1 MKAVKPASDVL
12 IRDLQRSFVGG
23 LSYAAFLSLCVNLL
37 LLTVP
42 LFMMQVQ
49 DRVIVSHSLDTLT
62 MLLVIGL
69 GALALYGVIEFI
81 RSLTFQT
88 MASIFARRLNL
99 PALQAAVSASLEQ
112 GSGQA
117 TQAIRDLNDI
127 RYFIASSAIATPLE
141 AAWSPIF
148 LAVLFALHPIYG
160 LVGVVSLV
168 ILLLLGALSDMLTR
182 RVLKEANE
190 AGVASINEV
199 GASLRHSE
207 TIEAMGM
214 LPALAHRWRRQQFAM
229 IEQLDMGTRR
239 GKFIAALTRSSRM
252 TMQLAIYATGATLII
267 RNEVSAGSLMAAS
280 ILLGRLLAPFD
291 SMISDWRQW
300 VLAAS
305 AWKRVRELVLTRSS
319 QRQTV
324 PTPPCQGDLV
334 VDRVV
339 FAPPGQEQTV
349 IKSVSFSLEPGDV
362 LGVVGPSGAGKSTL
376 ARLLVGVLK
385 PNVGGVYLDGHSTFL
400 WERGSFG
407 AMVGYLPQS
416 VSLLNGTIAENIA
429 RMRDPDP
436 HAILEAARIAGVHE
450 LIGRLPLGYDTNVND
465 GDFKLSGG
473 QRQRIGLARALYGMP
488 RLIVLDEPNANL
500 DAEGEQ
506 SLIRAVAAAREAGA
520 IVVLI
525 AHRPSVMQ
533 VVDKLLVLR
542 DGRIQQFGPRAAI
555 AGMITPS
562 GRVEMEPAAEVAAS
576 AAPKPVA
583 VATPIRGGAA

>member
-1 MKAVKPASDVL
+1 MKAVKPAPDALV
-12 IRDLQRSFVGG
+12 RELQRSFVGG
-23 LSYAAFLSLCVNLL
+23 LGYAAFLSLCVNLL

-49 DRVIVSHSLDTLT
+49 DRVIVSRSYDTLT
-62 MLLVIGL
+62 MLLVIAL
-69 GALALYGVIEFI
+69 GALALYGTIEFI

-99 PALQAAVSASLEQ
+99 PALQSAVSASLEQ
-112 GSGQA
+112 GSAQA

-127 RYFIASSAIATPLE
+127 RYFIASSSIATPLE

-168 ILLLLGALSDMLTR
+168 ILLLLGVLSDMLTR

-214 LPALAHRWRRQQFAM
+214 LPALARRWRGQQLAM

-239 GKFIAALTRSSRM
+239 GKFIAAVTRSSRM

-267 RNEVSAGSLMAAS
+267 SNEVTAGTLMAAS

-300 VLAAS
+300 ILAAA
-305 AWKRVRELVLTRSS
+305 AWKRVRELVVSRSS

-324 PTPPCQGDLV
+324 PTPPCEGELV
-334 VDRVV
+334 VDRAV
-339 FAPPGQEQTV
+339 FAPSGSEQTV
-349 IKSVSFSLEPGDV
+349 IKGVSFSLQPGEV

-385 PNVGGVYLDGHSTFL
+385 PNVGGIYLDGHSTFL

-429 RMRDPDP
+429 RMREPDP

-465 GDFKLSGG
+465 GDFNLSGG

-506 SLIRAVAAAREAGA
+506 SLIRAIAAARESGA

-542 DGRIQQFGPRAAI
+542 EGRVQQFGPRAAI
-555 AGMITPS
+555 AGMITPG
-562 GRVEMEPAAEVAAS
+562 GRVEIEPAANAPAA
-576 AAPKPVA
+576 AGP
-583 VATPIRGGAA
+583 TPIRGVTA

>member
-1 MKAVKPASDVL
+1 MKIPTAKADAL
-12 IRDLQRSFVGG
+12 IRDLQRSFAGG
-23 LSYAAFLSLCVNLL
+23 LAYAGFLSLCVNLL

-42 LFMMQVQ
+42 LFMLQVQ
-49 DRVIVSHSLDTLT
+49 DRVIVSRSFDTLT
-62 MLLVIGL
+62 MLLVIAV
-69 GALALYGVIEFI
+69 GALVLYGAIEFI

-99 PALQAAVSASLEQ
+99 PALQAAVSAALES

-127 RYFIASSAIATPLE
+127 RTFIASSAIATPLE

-148 LAVLFALHPIYG
+148 LAVLFAFHPVYG
-160 LVGVVSLV
+160 LVGVVSLL
-168 ILLLLGALSDMLTR
+168 ILLILGVLADVLTR

-190 AGVASINEV
+190 EGVTSINEV
-199 GASLRHSE
+199 GASLRHAE

-214 LPALAHRWRRQQFAM
+214 LPALAARWRTGQIAM
-229 IEQLDMGTRR
+229 LEHLDLGMAR

-252 TMQLAIYATGATLII
+252 TMQLAIYATGAVLII
-267 RNEVSAGSLMAAS
+267 RNEVSIGTLMAAS

-291 SMISDWRQW
+291 SMITDWRQW
-300 VLAAS
+300 VTAAQ
-305 AWKRVRELVLTRSS
+305 AWKRVRELLQSRAS
-319 QRQTV
+319 QRQSV
-324 PTPPCQGDLV
+324 PTPATQGDLV
-334 VDRVV
+334 VDRVIY
-339 FAPPGQEQTV
+339 APQGSEQTI
-349 IKSVSFSLEPGDV
+349 IKGVSFSLEPGEV

-385 PNVGGVYLDGHSTFL
+385 PNAGGVYLDGHNAYL

-416 VSLLNGTIAENIA
+416 VSLLNGTIGENIA
-429 RMRDPDP
+429 RMRKPDP

-450 LIGRLPLGYDTNVND
+450 LIGRLPLGYDTNVAD

-473 QRQRIGLARALYGMP
+473 QRQRIGLARALYGSP

-506 SLIRAVAAAREAGA
+506 SLIRAINAARDSGA

-533 VVDKLLVLR
+533 TVDKILVLR
-542 DGRIQQFGPRAAI
+542 EGRVAQFGPRSAI
-555 AGMITPS
+555 AGMITP
-562 GRVEMEPAAEVAAS
+562 GGVVELEPAKQ
-576 AAPKPVA
+576 P
-583 VATPIRGGAA
+583 TPIREASA

>member
-1 MKAVKPASDVL
+1 MKAATPASDVL

-23 LSYAAFLSLCVNLL
+23 LSYAAFLSFCVNIL

-42 LFMMQVQ
+42 LFMLQVQ
-49 DRVIVSHSLDTLT
+49 DRVIVSRSFDTLT
-62 MLLVIGL
+62 MLLVIAV
-69 GALALYGVIEFI
+69 GALALYGTVEFI

-99 PALQAAVSASLEQ
+99 PALQAAVTSSLEQ
-112 GSGQA
+112 GSAQA

-141 AAWSPIF
+141 AMWSPIF
-148 LAVLFALHPIYG
+148 LAVLFAFHPIYG
-160 LVGVVSLV
+160 LVGIVSLA
-168 ILLLLGALSDMLTR
+168 ILLILGVIADVLTR

-190 AGVASINEV
+190 EGVASINEV
-199 GASLRHSE
+199 GASLRHAE

-214 LPALAHRWRRQQFAM
+214 LPALAGRWRGQQLAM
-229 IEQLDMGTRR
+229 IEHLDLGTRR
-239 GKFIAALTRSSRM
+239 AKFVAALTRSSRM
-252 TMQLAIYATGATLII
+252 TMQLAIYATGAILII
-267 RNEVSAGSLMAAS
+267 RNEVTAGTLMAAS

-300 VLAAS
+300 VLAAA
-305 AWKRVRELVLTRSS
+305 AWKRVRELLKSRTS

-324 PTPPCQGDLV
+324 PTPPTEGELV
-334 VDRVV
+334 IDRVLY
-339 FAPPGQEQTV
+339 APQGAEQTV
-349 IKSVSFSLEPGDV
+349 IKSISFTLSPGEV
-362 LGVVGPSGAGKSTL
+362 LGIVGPSGAGKSTL

-385 PNVGGVYLDGHSTFL
+385 PNAGGIYLDGHNVYL

-407 AMVGYLPQS
+407 EMVGYLPQS

-429 RMRDPDP
+429 RMRKPDP
-436 HAILEAARIAGVHE
+436 HAILEAARVAGVHE
-450 LIGRLPLGYDTNVND
+450 LIGRMPLGYDTDVND

-473 QRQRIGLARALYGMP
+473 QRQRIGLARALYGAP

-506 SLIRAVAAAREAGA
+506 SLIRAVHAARESGA

-533 VVDKLLVLR
+533 VVDKILVLR
-542 DGRIQQFGPRAAI
+542 EGRINQFGPRSAI

-562 GRVEMEPAAEVAAS
+562 GLVEIEPAKETKPASSPVREVA
-576 AAPKPVA
+576 
-583 VATPIRGGAA
+583 R

>member
-1 MKAVKPASDVL
+1 MKAKTLAPDVL
-12 IRDLQRSFVGG
+12 IRGLQRSFVGG
-23 LSYAAFLSLCVNLL
+23 LAYAGFLSLFVNLL
-37 LLTVP
+37 LLIVP

-49 DRVIVSHSLDTLT
+49 DRVVVSRSYDTLT
-62 MLLVIGL
+62 MLLVIAVG
-69 GALALYGVIEFI
+69 GLALYGVIEFV
-81 RSLTFQT
+81 RSLTFQA
-88 MASIFARRLNL
+88 MASIFARQLNL

-127 RYFIASSAIATPLE
+127 RYFIASSAVATPLE

-148 LAVLFALHPIYG
+148 LAVLFALHPVYG
-160 LVGVVSLV
+160 LVGIVSLV
-168 ILLLLGALSDMLTR
+168 ILLVLGVLSDVLTR
-182 RVLKEANE
+182 RVLKEANAE
-190 AGVASINEV
+190 GVASINEV
-199 GASLRHSE
+199 GASLRHAE

-214 LPALAHRWRRQQFAM
+214 LPALATRWRTQQLAM
-229 IEQLDMGTRR
+229 IEHLDVGTRR

-252 TMQLAIYATGATLII
+252 TMQLAVYATGAVLII
-267 RNEVSAGSLMAAS
+267 RNEVTAGTLMAAS

-291 SMISDWRQW
+291 SMIADWRQW
-300 VLAAS
+300 VLAAT
-305 AWKRVRELVLTRSS
+305 AWNRVKELLQSRTS

-324 PTPPCQGDLV
+324 PTPPTQGDLV

-339 FAPPGQEQTV
+339 FAPSGSEQTV
-349 IKSVSFSLEPGDV
+349 IKSVSFTLQPGEV

-376 ARLLVGVLK
+376 ARLMVGVLK
-385 PNVGGVYLDGHSTFL
+385 PNVGGIYLDGHNVYL

-429 RMRDPDP
+429 RLRKPDP

-450 LIGRLPLGYDTNVND
+450 LIGRLPLGYDTHVND

-506 SLIRAVAAAREAGA
+506 SLIRAINAAREAGA

-533 VVDKLLVLR
+533 VVDKILVLR
-542 DGRIQQFGPRAAI
+542 EGRVQQFGPRSAI
-555 AGMITPS
+555 AGMITP
-562 GRVEMEPAAEVAAS
+562 GGLVEIEPANKPATPAAVAA
-576 AAPKPVA
+576 
-583 VATPIRGGAA
+583 IREVTA

>member
-1 MKAVKPASDVL
+1 MKAKTTAPDVL
-12 IRDLQRSFVGG
+12 IRSLQRSFVAG
-23 LSYAAFLSLCVNLL
+23 LTYAGVLSLFVNLL
-37 LLTVP
+37 LLIVP

-49 DRVIVSHSLDTLT
+49 DRVVVSRSYDTLT
-62 MLLVIGL
+62 MLLVIAVG
-69 GALALYGVIEFI
+69 GLALYGVIEFI

-88 MASIFARRLNL
+88 MASIFARQLNL

-148 LAVLFALHPIYG
+148 LAVLFALHPVYG
-160 LVGVVSLV
+160 LVGIVSLV
-168 ILLLLGALSDMLTR
+168 ILLVLGVLSDVLTR
-182 RVLKEANE
+182 RVLKEANAE
-190 AGVASINEV
+190 GVASINEV
-199 GASLRHSE
+199 GASLRHAE

-214 LPALAHRWRRQQFAM
+214 LPALAIRWRTQQLAM
-229 IEQLDMGTRR
+229 IEHLDVGTRR

-252 TMQLAIYATGATLII
+252 TMQLAIYATGAVLII
-267 RNEVSAGSLMAAS
+267 RNEVTAGTLMAAS

-291 SMISDWRQW
+291 SMIADWRQW
-300 VLAAS
+300 VLAVT
-305 AWKRVRELVLTRSS
+305 AWNRVKDLLQQRSS

-324 PTPPCQGDLV
+324 PTPPTQGDLV

-339 FAPPGQEQTV
+339 FAPSGSEQTV
-349 IKSVSFSLEPGDV
+349 IKSVSFSLQPGEV

-376 ARLLVGVLK
+376 ARLMVGVLR
-385 PNVGGVYLDGHSTFL
+385 PNVGGVYLDGHNVYL

-429 RMRDPDP
+429 RLRKPDP

-450 LIGRLPLGYDTNVND
+450 LIGRLPLGYDTHVND

-506 SLIRAVAAAREAGA
+506 SLIRAISAARESGA
-520 IVVLI
+520 IVMLI

-533 VVDKLLVLR
+533 VVDKILVLR
-542 DGRIQQFGPRAAI
+542 EGRVQQFGPRSAI
-555 AGMITPS
+555 AGMITP
-562 GRVEMEPAAEVAAS
+562 GGVVEMEPAGKPLAPAAS
-576 AAPKPVA
+576 GS
-583 VATPIRGGAA
+583 IRGVTA

>member
-1 MKAVKPASDVL
+1 MKAVSPPSDAL
-12 IRDLQRSFVGG
+12 IRSLQRSFIGG
-23 LSYAAFLSLCVNLL
+23 LSYAALLSFCVNIL

-42 LFMMQVQ
+42 LFMLQVQ
-49 DRVIVSHSLDTLT
+49 DRVIVSRSYDTLT
-62 MLLVIGL
+62 MLLVIAV
-69 GALALYGVIEFI
+69 GALAVYGVIEFI

-99 PALQAAVSASLEQ
+99 PALQAAVTNSLEQ

-148 LAVLFALHPIYG
+148 LAVLFAFHPVYG
-160 LVGVVSLV
+160 LVGIVSLV
-168 ILLLLGALSDMLTR
+168 ILIVLGVIADVLTR

-190 AGVASINEV
+190 EGAASINEV
-199 GASLRHSE
+199 GASLRHAE

-214 LPALAHRWRRQQFAM
+214 LPALATRWRAQQLAM
-229 IEQLDMGTRR
+229 IEHLDLGTRR

-252 TMQLAIYATGATLII
+252 TMQLAIYATGAVLII
-267 RNEVSAGSLMAAS
+267 QNEVSHGTLIAAS

-291 SMISDWRQW
+291 SMITDWRQW
-300 VLAAS
+300 ILAAQ
-305 AWKRVRELVLTRSS
+305 AWKRVRDLLQSRAS

-324 PTPPCQGDLV
+324 PTPRTQGELV
-334 VDRVV
+334 IDRAV
-339 FAPPGQEQTV
+339 FAPQGAEQTV
-349 IKSVSFSLEPGDV
+349 IKSISFNLSPGEV

-385 PNVGGVYLDGHSTFL
+385 PNVGGIYLDGHNVYL
-400 WERGSFG
+400 WERSSFG
-407 AMVGYLPQS
+407 EMVGYLPQS

-429 RMRDPDP
+429 RMRQPDP
-436 HAILEAARIAGVHE
+436 VAILEAARLAGVHE
-450 LIGRLPLGYDTNVND
+450 LIGRLPLGYDTNVAD
-465 GDFKLSGG
+465 SDFKLSGG
-473 QRQRIGLARALYGMP
+473 QRQRIGLARALYGSP

-506 SLIRAVAAAREAGA
+506 SLIRAINAARATGA

-533 VVDKLLVLR
+533 VVDKILVLR
-542 DGRIQQFGPRAAI
+542 EGRISQFGPRSAI
-555 AGMITPS
+555 AGMITP
-562 GRVEMEPAAEVAAS
+562 GGLVEVEPANEPTIVPP
-576 AAPKPVA
+576 APRPG
-583 VATPIRGGAA
+583 PIREVTR

>member
-1 MKAVKPASDVL
+1 MKAKSPAPDIL
-12 IRDLQRSFVGG
+12 IRGLQRSFVGG
-23 LSYAAFLSLCVNLL
+23 LAYAGFLSLFVNLL
-37 LLTVP
+37 LLIVP

-49 DRVIVSHSLDTLT
+49 DRVVVSRSYDTLT
-62 MLLVIGL
+62 MLLVIAVGGL
-69 GALALYGVIEFI
+69 LLYGVVEFV
-81 RSLTFQT
+81 RSLTFQA
-88 MASIFARRLNL
+88 MASIFARQLNL

-127 RYFIASSAIATPLE
+127 RYFIASSAVATPLE

-148 LAVLFALHPIYG
+148 LAVLFALHPVYG
-160 LVGVVSLV
+160 LVGLVSLV
-168 ILLLLGALSDMLTR
+168 ILLVLGVLSDVLTR
-182 RVLKEANE
+182 RVLKEANAE
-190 AGVASINEV
+190 GVASINEV
-199 GASLRHSE
+199 GASLRHAE

-214 LPALAHRWRRQQFAM
+214 LPALAARWRGQQLAM
-229 IEQLDMGTRR
+229 IEHLDSGTQRA
-239 GKFIAALTRSSRM
+239 KFIAALTRSLRM
-252 TMQLAIYATGATLII
+252 MMQLAVYATGAVLII
-267 RNEVSAGSLMAAS
+267 RNEVTAGTLMAAS

-291 SMISDWRQW
+291 SMIADWRQW
-300 VLAAS
+300 VLAAT
-305 AWKRVRELVLTRSS
+305 AWNRVKELLQSRTS

-324 PTPPCQGDLV
+324 PTPPTQGDLV
-334 VDRVV
+334 IDRVV
-339 FAPPGQEQTV
+339 FAPSGSEQTV
-349 IKSVSFSLEPGDV
+349 IKSVSFTLQPGEV

-376 ARLLVGVLK
+376 ARLMVGVLK
-385 PNVGGVYLDGHSTFL
+385 PNVGGIYLDGHNVYL

-429 RMRDPDP
+429 RLRKPDP

-450 LIGRLPLGYDTNVND
+450 LIGRLPLGYDTHVND

-506 SLIRAVAAAREAGA
+506 SLIRAINAAREAGA

-533 VVDKLLVLR
+533 VVDKILVLR
-542 DGRIQQFGPRAAI
+542 EGRVQQFGPRSAI

-562 GRVEMEPAAEVAAS
+562 GLVEMDPANKPS
-576 AAPKPVA
+576 APAA
-583 VATPIRGGAA
+583 VATIREVSA

>member
-1 MKAVKPASDVL
+1 MQAKTTAPDVL
-12 IRDLQRSFVGG
+12 IRSLQRSFVGG
-23 LSYAAFLSLCVNLL
+23 LAYAGFLSLFVNLL
-37 LLTVP
+37 LLIVP

-49 DRVIVSHSLDTLT
+49 DRVVVSRSYDTLT
-62 MLLVIGL
+62 MLLVIAVG
-69 GALALYGVIEFI
+69 GLALYGVIEFI

-88 MASIFARRLNL
+88 MASIFARKLNL

-148 LAVLFALHPIYG
+148 LAVLFALHPVYG
-160 LVGVVSLV
+160 LVGIVSLV
-168 ILLLLGALSDMLTR
+168 ILLVLGVLSDVLTR
-182 RVLKEANE
+182 RVLKEANAE
-190 AGVASINEV
+190 GVASINEV
-199 GASLRHSE
+199 GASLRHAE

-214 LPALAHRWRRQQFAM
+214 LPALAIRWRAQQLAM
-229 IEQLDMGTRR
+229 IEHLDTGTQR

-252 TMQLAIYATGATLII
+252 TMQLAIYATGAVLII
-267 RNEVSAGSLMAAS
+267 RNEVTAGTLMAAS

-291 SMISDWRQW
+291 SMIADWRQW
-300 VLAAS
+300 VLAAT
-305 AWKRVRELVLTRSS
+305 AWARVKDLLQSRSS

-324 PTPPCQGDLV
+324 PTPPTQGELV

-339 FAPPGQEQTV
+339 FAPAGSEQTV
-349 IKSVSFSLEPGDV
+349 IKSVSFSLQPGEV
-362 LGVVGPSGAGKSTL
+362 LGIVGPSGAGKSTL
-376 ARLLVGVLK
+376 ARLMVGVLK
-385 PNVGGVYLDGHSTFL
+385 PNVGGVYLDGHNVFL

-429 RMRDPDP
+429 RLRKPDP

-450 LIGRLPLGYDTNVND
+450 LIGRLPLGYDTHVSD

-506 SLIRAVAAAREAGA
+506 SLIRAINAARESGA
-520 IVVLI
+520 IVMLI

-533 VVDKLLVLR
+533 VVDKILVLR
-542 DGRIQQFGPRAAI
+542 EGRVQQFGPRSAI
-555 AGMITPS
+555 AGMITP
-562 GRVEMEPAAEVAAS
+562 GGIVEMEPANKPSAPMAPGAIREVTA
-576 AAPKPVA
+576 
-583 VATPIRGGAA
+583 

>member
-1 MKAVKPASDVL
+1 MKVPTPTADAL
-12 IRDLQRSFVGG
+12 IRDLQRSFAGG
-23 LSYAAFLSLCVNLL
+23 LAYAGFLSLCVNVL

-42 LFMMQVQ
+42 LFMLQVQ
-49 DRVIVSHSLDTLT
+49 DRVIVSRSLDTLT
-62 MLLVIGL
+62 MLLIIAV
-69 GALALYGVIEFI
+69 GALALYGTIEFI

-99 PALQAAVSASLEQ
+99 PALQAAVTASIEQ
-112 GSGQA
+112 GSAQA

-148 LAVLFALHPIYG
+148 LAVLFAFHPIYG
-160 LVGVVSLV
+160 LVGVISLV
-168 ILLLLGALSDMLTR
+168 ILLILGVLADLLTR

-190 AGVASINEV
+190 EGVASINEIS
-199 GASLRHSE
+199 ASMRHAE

-214 LPALAHRWRRQQFAM
+214 LPALSTRWRGKQTAM
-229 IEQLDMGTRR
+229 VEHLDTGTRR

-252 TMQLAIYATGATLII
+252 SMQLAIYATGAVLII
-267 RNEVSAGSLMAAS
+267 KNEVSIGTLMAAS

-300 VLAAS
+300 VLAAQ
-305 AWKRVRELVLTRSS
+305 AWRRVRELLQSRTS

-324 PTPPCQGDLV
+324 PTPATQGDLV
-334 VDRVV
+334 VDRLVY
-339 FAPPGQEQTV
+339 APQGAEQTV
-349 IKSVSFSLEPGDV
+349 IKGVSFTLEPGEV
-362 LGVVGPSGAGKSTL
+362 LGLVGPSGAGKSTL

-385 PNVGGVYLDGHSTFL
+385 PNVGGVYLDGHNTYL

-429 RMRDPDP
+429 RMRKPDP

-473 QRQRIGLARALYGMP
+473 QRQRIGLARALYGAP

-506 SLIRAVAAAREAGA
+506 GLMRAIGAARESGA
-520 IVVLI
+520 IVILI

-533 VVDKLLVLR
+533 VVDKILVLR
-542 DGRIQQFGPRAAI
+542 EGRVTQFGPRSAI
-555 AGMITPS
+555 AGVITP
-562 GRVEMEPAAEVAAS
+562 GGVVELEPAKPAPAREVS
-576 AAPKPVA
+576 A
-583 VATPIRGGAA
+583 

>member
-1 MKAVKPASDVL
+1 MKAKTTAPDVL
-12 IRDLQRSFVGG
+12 IRSLQRSFVGG
-23 LSYAAFLSLCVNLL
+23 LAYAGFLSLFVNLL
-37 LLTVP
+37 LLIVP

-49 DRVIVSHSLDTLT
+49 DRVVVSRSYDTLT
-62 MLLVIGL
+62 MLLVIAVG
-69 GALALYGVIEFI
+69 GLALYGVIEFI

-88 MASIFARRLNL
+88 MASIFARQLNL

-148 LAVLFALHPIYG
+148 LVVLFALHPVYG
-160 LVGVVSLV
+160 LVGIVSLV
-168 ILLLLGALSDMLTR
+168 ILLVLGVLSDVLTR
-182 RVLKEANE
+182 RVLKEANAE
-190 AGVASINEV
+190 GVASINEV
-199 GASLRHSE
+199 GTSLRHAE

-214 LPALAHRWRRQQFAM
+214 LPALAVRWRTQQLAM
-229 IEQLDMGTRR
+229 IEHLDTGTQR

-252 TMQLAIYATGATLII
+252 TMQLAIYATGAVLII
-267 RNEVSAGSLMAAS
+267 RNEVTAGTLMAAS

-291 SMISDWRQW
+291 SMIADWRQW
-300 VLAAS
+300 VLAAT
-305 AWKRVRELVLTRSS
+305 AWARVKDLLQSRTS

-324 PTPPCQGDLV
+324 PTPPTQGDLV

-339 FAPPGQEQTV
+339 FAPAGSEQTV
-349 IKSVSFSLEPGDV
+349 IKSVSFSLQPGEV
-362 LGVVGPSGAGKSTL
+362 LGIVGPSGAGKSTL
-376 ARLLVGVLK
+376 ARLMVGVLK
-385 PNVGGVYLDGHSTFL
+385 PNVGGVYLDGHNVYL

-429 RMRDPDP
+429 RLRQPDP

-450 LIGRLPLGYDTNVND
+450 LIGRLPLGYDTHVND

-506 SLIRAVAAAREAGA
+506 SLIRAINAARESGA
-520 IVVLI
+520 IVMLI

-533 VVDKLLVLR
+533 VVDKILVLR
-542 DGRIQQFGPRAAI
+542 EGRIQQFGPRSAI
-555 AGMITPS
+555 AGMITP
-562 GRVEMEPAAEVAAS
+562 GGIVEIDPASKPLAPTAPSALREVTA
-576 AAPKPVA
+576 
-583 VATPIRGGAA
+583 

>member
-1 MKAVKPASDVL
+1 MKIPTAKTDAL
-12 IRDLQRSFVGG
+12 IRDLQRSFAGG
-23 LSYAAFLSLCVNLL
+23 LAYAGFLSLCVNVL

-42 LFMMQVQ
+42 LFMLQVQ
-49 DRVIVSHSLDTLT
+49 DRVIVSRSYDTLT
-62 MLLVIGL
+62 MLLVIAV
-69 GALALYGVIEFI
+69 GALVLYGAIEFI

-99 PALQAAVSASLEQ
+99 PALQAAVSAALES

-127 RYFIASSAIATPLE
+127 RTFIASSAIATPLE

-148 LAVLFALHPIYG
+148 LAVLFAFHPVYG
-160 LVGVVSLV
+160 LVGVVSLL
-168 ILLLLGALSDMLTR
+168 ILLILGVLADVLTR

-190 AGVASINEV
+190 EGVTSINEV
-199 GASLRHSE
+199 GASLRHAE

-214 LPALAHRWRRQQFAM
+214 LPALAARWRTGQIAM
-229 IEQLDMGTRR
+229 LEHLDLGMAR

-252 TMQLAIYATGATLII
+252 TMQLAIYATGAVLII
-267 RNEVSAGSLMAAS
+267 RNEVSIGTLMAAS

-291 SMISDWRQW
+291 SMITDWRQW
-300 VLAAS
+300 VTAAQ
-305 AWKRVRELVLTRSS
+305 AWKRVRELLQSRAS
-319 QRQTV
+319 QRQSV
-324 PTPPCQGDLV
+324 PTPATQGDLV
-334 VDRVV
+334 VDRVIY
-339 FAPPGQEQTV
+339 APQGSEQTI
-349 IKSVSFSLEPGDV
+349 IKGVAFSLEPGEV

-385 PNVGGVYLDGHSTFL
+385 PNAGGVYLDGHNAYL

-429 RMRDPDP
+429 RMRKPDP
-436 HAILEAARIAGVHE
+436 HAILAAARIAGVHE
-450 LIGRLPLGYDTNVND
+450 LIGRLPLGYDTNVAD

-473 QRQRIGLARALYGMP
+473 QRQRIGLARALYGSP

-506 SLIRAVAAAREAGA
+506 SLIRAINAARDSGA

-533 VVDKLLVLR
+533 TVDKILVLR
-542 DGRIQQFGPRAAI
+542 EGRVAQFGPRSAI
-555 AGMITPS
+555 AGMITP
-562 GRVEMEPAAEVAAS
+562 GGVVELEPAKQ
-576 AAPKPVA
+576 P
-583 VATPIRGGAA
+583 TPIREASA

>member
-1 MKAVKPASDVL
+1 MKAKTTAPDVL
-12 IRDLQRSFVGG
+12 IRGLQRSFVAG
-23 LSYAAFLSLCVNLL
+23 LTYAGVLSLFVNLL
-37 LLTVP
+37 LLIVP

-49 DRVIVSHSLDTLT
+49 DRVVVSRSYDTLT
-62 MLLVIGL
+62 MLLVIAIG
-69 GALALYGVIEFI
+69 GLALYGVIEFI

-88 MASIFARRLNL
+88 MASIFARQLNL

-148 LAVLFALHPIYG
+148 LAVLFALHPVYG
-160 LVGVVSLV
+160 LVGIVSLV
-168 ILLLLGALSDMLTR
+168 ILLVLGVLSDVLTR
-182 RVLKEANE
+182 RVLKEANAE
-190 AGVASINEV
+190 GVASINEV
-199 GASLRHSE
+199 GASLRHAE

-214 LPALAHRWRRQQFAM
+214 LPALAIRWRTQQLAM
-229 IEQLDMGTRR
+229 IEHLDVGTRR

-252 TMQLAIYATGATLII
+252 TMQLAIYATGAVLII
-267 RNEVSAGSLMAAS
+267 RNEVTAGTLMAAS

-291 SMISDWRQW
+291 SMIADWRQW
-300 VLAAS
+300 VLAVT
-305 AWKRVRELVLTRSS
+305 AWNRVKDLLQQRSS

-324 PTPPCQGDLV
+324 PTPPTQGDLV

-339 FAPPGQEQTV
+339 FAPSGSEQTV
-349 IKSVSFSLEPGDV
+349 IKSVSFSLQPGEV

-376 ARLLVGVLK
+376 ARLMVGVLK
-385 PNVGGVYLDGHSTFL
+385 PNVGGVYLDGHNVYL

-429 RMRDPDP
+429 RLRKPDP

-450 LIGRLPLGYDTNVND
+450 LIGRLPLGYDTHVND

-506 SLIRAVAAAREAGA
+506 SLIRAISAARESGA
-520 IVVLI
+520 IVMLI

-533 VVDKLLVLR
+533 VVDKILVLR
-542 DGRIQQFGPRAAI
+542 EGRVQQFGPRSAI
-555 AGMITPS
+555 AGMITP
-562 GRVEMEPAAEVAAS
+562 GGVVEMEPAGKPLNPAAS
-576 AAPKPVA
+576 GS
-583 VATPIRGGAA
+583 IREVTA

>member
-1 MKAVKPASDVL
+1 MKAKTLAPDVL
-12 IRDLQRSFVGG
+12 IRGLQRSFAGG
-23 LSYAAFLSLCVNLL
+23 LAYAGFLSLFVNLL
-37 LLTVP
+37 LLIVP

-49 DRVIVSHSLDTLT
+49 DRVVVSRSYDTLT
-62 MLLVIGL
+62 MLLVIAVGGL
-69 GALALYGVIEFI
+69 VLYGVIEFV
-81 RSLTFQT
+81 RSLVFQT
-88 MASIFARRLNL
+88 MASIFARQLNL

-127 RYFIASSAIATPLE
+127 RYFIASSAVATPLE

-148 LAVLFALHPIYG
+148 LAVLFALHPVYG
-160 LVGVVSLV
+160 LVGIVSLV
-168 ILLLLGALSDMLTR
+168 ILLVLGVLSDVLTR
-182 RVLKEANE
+182 RVLKEANAE
-190 AGVASINEV
+190 GVASINEV
-199 GASLRHSE
+199 GASLRHAE

-214 LPALAHRWRRQQFAM
+214 LPALATRWRTQQLAM
-229 IEQLDMGTRR
+229 IEHLDTGTRR

-252 TMQLAIYATGATLII
+252 TMQLAVYATGAVLII
-267 RNEVSAGSLMAAS
+267 RNEVTAGTLMAAS

-291 SMISDWRQW
+291 SMIADWRQW
-300 VLAAS
+300 VLAAT
-305 AWKRVRELVLTRSS
+305 AWNRVKELLQSSSS

-324 PTPPCQGDLV
+324 PTPPTQGDLV

-339 FAPPGQEQTV
+339 FAPSGSEQTV
-349 IKSVSFSLEPGDV
+349 IKSVSFSLQPGEV

-376 ARLLVGVLK
+376 ARLMVGVLK
-385 PNVGGVYLDGHSTFL
+385 PNVGGIYLDGHNVYL

-429 RMRDPDP
+429 RLRKPDP

-450 LIGRLPLGYDTNVND
+450 LIGRLPLGYDTQVSD

-506 SLIRAVAAAREAGA
+506 SLIRAINAAREAGA
-520 IVVLI
+520 IVMLI

-533 VVDKLLVLR
+533 VVDKILVLR
-542 DGRIQQFGPRAAI
+542 EGRVQQFGPRSAI
-555 AGMITPS
+555 AGMITP
-562 GRVEMEPAAEVAAS
+562 GGLVEIEPANRPQVPAVAA
-576 AAPKPVA
+576 
-583 VATPIRGGAA
+583 PIREVTA

>member
-1 MKAVKPASDVL
+1 MKAAKPAPDVL
-12 IRDLQRSFVGG
+12 IRDLQRSFAGG
-23 LSYAAFLSLCVNLL
+23 LGYAGLLSLCVNLL

-49 DRVIVSHSLDTLT
+49 DRVTVSHSYDTLT
-62 MLLVIGL
+62 MLLVIAV
-69 GALALYGVIEFI
+69 GALVLYGTIEFI

-127 RYFIASSAIATPLE
+127 RFFIASSAIATPLE
-141 AAWSPIF
+141 AAWSPVF
-148 LAVLFALHPIYG
+148 LSVLFLLHPIYG
-160 LVGVVSLV
+160 LVGLASLI
-168 ILLLLGALSDMLTR
+168 ILLLLGVLSDMLTR

-190 AGVASINEV
+190 AGVTSINEV
-199 GASLRHSE
+199 GASLRHAE

-214 LPALAHRWRRQQFAM
+214 LPALARRWRGQQLAM

-239 GKFIAALTRSSRM
+239 GKLIAAVTRSSRM
-252 TMQLAIYATGATLII
+252 TMQLAVYATGAVLII
-267 RNEVSAGSLMAAS
+267 RNEVTAGTLMAAS

-291 SMISDWRQW
+291 SMITDWRQW
-300 VLAAS
+300 VLAAA
-305 AWKRVRELVLTRSS
+305 AWRRVRELVLSRSS

-334 VDRVV
+334 VDRAI
-339 FAPPGQEQTV
+339 FAPPGSEQTV
-349 IKSVSFSLEPGDV
+349 IKGVSFSLEPGEV

-385 PNVGGVYLDGHSTFL
+385 PNAGGVYLDGHSTYL

-429 RMRDPDP
+429 RMQEPDP

-450 LIGRLPLGYDTNVND
+450 LIGRLPLGYDTSVAD
-465 GDFKLSGG
+465 SDFKLSGG

-506 SLIRAVAAAREAGA
+506 SLIRAVAAARETGG

-533 VVDKLLVLR
+533 IVDKLLVLR
-542 DGRIQQFGPRAAI
+542 DGRVQQFGPRAAI

-562 GRVEMEPAAEVAAS
+562 GRIEIEAAARGAAS
-576 AAPKPVA
+576 APA
-583 VATPIRGGAA
+583 VRGATA

>member
-1 MKAVKPASDVL
+1 MKAATQAPDAL
-12 IRDLQRSFVGG
+12 IRDLQRSFAGG
-23 LSYAAFLSLCVNLL
+23 LAYAGFLSFCVNIL

-42 LFMMQVQ
+42 LFMIQVQ
-49 DRVIVSHSLDTLT
+49 ERVVVSRSLDTLT
-62 MLLVIGL
+62 MLLVIAV
-69 GALALYGVIEFI
+69 GALALYGTIEFI
-81 RSLTFQT
+81 RSLTFQA

-99 PALQAAVSASLEQ
+99 PALQAAVTASLEQ
-112 GSGQA
+112 GSGQS

-148 LAVLFALHPIYG
+148 LAVLFIFHPIYG
-160 LVGVVSLV
+160 LVGAVSLL
-168 ILLLLGALSDMLTR
+168 ILLILGVLSDLLTR
-182 RVLKEANE
+182 RILKEANE

-199 GASLRHSE
+199 GASLRHAE

-214 LPALAHRWRRQQFAM
+214 LPALAKRWRGQQLAM
-229 IEQLDMGTRR
+229 IEHLDLGTRR

-252 TMQLAIYATGATLII
+252 TMQLAIYATGAVLII
-267 RNEVSAGSLMAAS
+267 RNEVSAGTLMAAS

-305 AWKRVRELVLTRSS
+305 AWKRVRDLVQSRVS

-324 PTPPCQGDLV
+324 PTPRTQGDLV
-334 VDRVV
+334 IDRVV
-339 FAPPGQEQTV
+339 FAPQGSEQTV
-349 IKSVSFSLEPGDV
+349 IKSVSFTLEPGEV
-362 LGVVGPSGAGKSTL
+362 LGIVGPSGAGKSTL

-385 PNVGGVYLDGHSTFL
+385 PNVGGVYLDGHNVFL
-400 WERGSFG
+400 WERSSFG
-407 AMVGYLPQS
+407 DMVGYLPQS

-429 RMRDPDP
+429 RMRNPDP

-450 LIGRLPLGYDTNVND
+450 LIGRMPLGYDTNVND

-473 QRQRIGLARALYGMP
+473 QRQRIGLARALYGSP
-488 RLIVLDEPNANL
+488 RLVVLDEPNANL

-506 SLIRAVAAAREAGA
+506 SLIRAVNAARESGA

-525 AHRPSVMQ
+525 AHRPSIMQ
-533 VVDKLLVLR
+533 VVDKILVLR
-542 DGRIQQFGPRAAI
+542 EGRINQFGPRSAI

-562 GRVEMEPAAEVAAS
+562 GLVEMEPAKQAEQ
-576 AAPKPVA
+576 PKPVREVTA
-583 VATPIRGGAA
+583 

>member
-1 MKAVKPASDVL
+1 MKAVKPAPDVL
-12 IRDLQRSFVGG
+12 IRSLQRNFVGG
-23 LSYAAFLSLCVNLL
+23 LSYAAFLSLCVNVL

-49 DRVIVSHSLDTLT
+49 DRVIVSHSYDTLT
-62 MLLVIGL
+62 MLLVIAV
-69 GALALYGVIEFI
+69 GALLLYGAVEFI
-81 RSLTFQT
+81 RSLTFQA

-99 PALQAAVSASLEQ
+99 PALQAAVSSSLEQ

-127 RYFIASSAIATPLE
+127 RFFIASSAIATPLE
-141 AAWSPIF
+141 AAWSPVF
-148 LAVLFALHPIYG
+148 LAVLFALHPVYG
-160 LVGVVSLV
+160 LVGVASLI
-168 ILLLLGALSDMLTR
+168 ILLLLGVLSDMLTR
-182 RVLKEANE
+182 RILKEANE

-199 GASLRHSE
+199 GASLRHAE

-214 LPALAHRWRRQQFAM
+214 LPALAKRWRGQQLAM

-239 GKFIAALTRSSRM
+239 GKFIAAVTRSARM
-252 TMQLAIYATGATLII
+252 TMQLSVYATGAILII
-267 RNEVSAGSLMAAS
+267 RNEVTAGTLMAAS

-291 SMISDWRQW
+291 SMITDWRQW
-300 VLAAS
+300 VLAAA

-324 PTPPCQGDLV
+324 PTPPCEGDLV

-339 FAPPGQEQTV
+339 FAPAGQEQTV
-349 IKSVSFSLEPGDV
+349 IKGVSFSLQPGEV

-385 PNVGGVYLDGHSTFL
+385 PNVGGVYLDGHSTYL
-400 WERGSFG
+400 WERSSFG

-416 VSLLNGTIAENIA
+416 VSLLTGTIGENIA

-450 LIGRLPLGYDTNVND
+450 LIGRLPLGYDTNVADTGFN
-465 GDFKLSGG
+465 LSGG
-473 QRQRIGLARALYGMP
+473 QRQRIGLARALYGSP

-506 SLIRAVAAAREAGA
+506 SLIRAIAAARETGA

-542 DGRIQQFGPRAAI
+542 EGRVQQFGPRAAI

-562 GRVEMEPAAEVAAS
+562 GRVEMEPAANAPAPPAAIREVKA
-576 AAPKPVA
+576 
-583 VATPIRGGAA
+583 

>member
-1 MKAVKPASDVL
+1 MKIPTAKTDAL
-12 IRDLQRSFVGG
+12 IRDLQRSFAGG
-23 LSYAAFLSLCVNLL
+23 LAYAGFLSLCVNVL

-42 LFMMQVQ
+42 LFMLQVQ
-49 DRVIVSHSLDTLT
+49 DRVIVSRSYDTLT
-62 MLLVIGL
+62 MLLVIAV
-69 GALALYGVIEFI
+69 GALVLYGAIEFI

-99 PALQAAVSASLEQ
+99 PALQAAVSAALES

-127 RYFIASSAIATPLE
+127 RTFIASSAIATPLE

-148 LAVLFALHPIYG
+148 LAVLFAFHPVYG
-160 LVGVVSLV
+160 LVGVVSLL
-168 ILLLLGALSDMLTR
+168 ILLILGVLADVLTR

-190 AGVASINEV
+190 EGVTSINEV
-199 GASLRHSE
+199 GASLRHAE

-214 LPALAHRWRRQQFAM
+214 LPALAARWRTGQIAM
-229 IEQLDMGTRR
+229 LEHLDLGMAR

-252 TMQLAIYATGATLII
+252 TMQLAIYATGAVLII
-267 RNEVSAGSLMAAS
+267 RNEVSIGTLMAAS

-291 SMISDWRQW
+291 SMITDWRQW
-300 VLAAS
+300 VTAAQ
-305 AWKRVRELVLTRSS
+305 AWKRVRELLQSRAS
-319 QRQTV
+319 QRQSV
-324 PTPPCQGDLV
+324 PTPATQGDLV
-334 VDRVV
+334 VDRVIY
-339 FAPPGQEQTV
+339 APQGSEQTI
-349 IKSVSFSLEPGDV
+349 IKGASFSLEPGEV

-385 PNVGGVYLDGHSTFL
+385 PNAGGVYLDGHNAYL

-416 VSLLNGTIAENIA
+416 VSLLNGTIGENIA
-429 RMRDPDP
+429 RMQKPDP

-450 LIGRLPLGYDTNVND
+450 LIGRLPLGYDTNVAD

-473 QRQRIGLARALYGMP
+473 QRQRIGLARALYGSP

-506 SLIRAVAAAREAGA
+506 SLIRAINAARDSGA

-533 VVDKLLVLR
+533 TVDKILVLR
-542 DGRIQQFGPRAAI
+542 EGRVAQFGPRSAI
-555 AGMITPS
+555 AGMITP
-562 GRVEMEPAAEVAAS
+562 GGVVELEPAKQ
-576 AAPKPVA
+576 P
-583 VATPIRGGAA
+583 TPIREASA

>member
-1 MKAVKPASDVL
+1 MKIPTAKTDAL
-12 IRDLQRSFVGG
+12 IRDLQRSFAGG
-23 LSYAAFLSLCVNLL
+23 LAYAGFLSLCVNVL

-42 LFMMQVQ
+42 LFMLQVQ
-49 DRVIVSHSLDTLT
+49 DRVIVSRSYDTLT
-62 MLLVIGL
+62 MLLVIAV
-69 GALALYGVIEFI
+69 GALVLYGAIEFI

-99 PALQAAVSASLEQ
+99 PALQAAVSAALES

-127 RYFIASSAIATPLE
+127 RTFIASSAIATPLE

-148 LAVLFALHPIYG
+148 LAVLFAFHPVYG
-160 LVGVVSLV
+160 LVGVVSLL
-168 ILLLLGALSDMLTR
+168 ILLILGVLADVLTR

-190 AGVASINEV
+190 EGVTSINEV
-199 GASLRHSE
+199 GASLRHAE

-214 LPALAHRWRRQQFAM
+214 LPALAARWRTGQIAM
-229 IEQLDMGTRR
+229 LEHLDLGMAR

-252 TMQLAIYATGATLII
+252 TMQLAIYATGAVLII
-267 RNEVSAGSLMAAS
+267 RNEVSIGTLMAAS

-291 SMISDWRQW
+291 SMITDWRQW
-300 VLAAS
+300 VTAAQ
-305 AWKRVRELVLTRSS
+305 AWKRVRELLQSRAS
-319 QRQTV
+319 QRQSV
-324 PTPPCQGDLV
+324 PTPATQGDLV
-334 VDRVV
+334 IDRVIY
-339 FAPPGQEQTV
+339 APQGSEQTI
-349 IKSVSFSLEPGDV
+349 IKGVSFSLEPGEV

-385 PNVGGVYLDGHSTFL
+385 PNAGGVYLDGHNAYL

-416 VSLLNGTIAENIA
+416 ISLLNGTIGENIA
-429 RMRDPDP
+429 RMQKPDP

-450 LIGRLPLGYDTNVND
+450 LIGRLPLGYDTNVAD

-473 QRQRIGLARALYGMP
+473 QRQRIGLARALYGSP

-506 SLIRAVAAAREAGA
+506 SLIRAINAARDSGA

-533 VVDKLLVLR
+533 TVDKILVLR
-542 DGRIQQFGPRAAI
+542 EGRVAQFGPRSAI
-555 AGMITPS
+555 AGMITP
-562 GRVEMEPAAEVAAS
+562 GGVVELEPAKQ
-576 AAPKPVA
+576 P
-583 VATPIRGGAA
+583 TPIREASA

>member
-1 MKAVKPASDVL
+1 MKAKTTAPDVL
-12 IRDLQRSFVGG
+12 IRGLQRSFVGG
-23 LSYAAFLSLCVNLL
+23 LAYAGFLSLFVNLL
-37 LLTVP
+37 LLIVP

-49 DRVIVSHSLDTLT
+49 DRVVVSRSYDTLT
-62 MLLVIGL
+62 MLLVIAAG
-69 GALALYGVIEFI
+69 GLALYGVIEFV

-88 MASIFARRLNL
+88 MASIFARQLNL
-99 PALQAAVSASLEQ
+99 PALQAAVSTSLEQ

-127 RYFIASSAIATPLE
+127 RYFIASSAVATPLE

-148 LAVLFALHPIYG
+148 LAVLFALHPVYG
-160 LVGVVSLV
+160 LVGIVSLV
-168 ILLLLGALSDMLTR
+168 ILLMLGVLSDVLTR
-182 RVLKEANE
+182 RVLKEANAE
-190 AGVASINEV
+190 GVASINEV
-199 GASLRHSE
+199 GASLRHAE

-214 LPALAHRWRRQQFAM
+214 LPALAARWRTQQLAM
-229 IEQLDMGTRR
+229 IEHLDVGTRR

-252 TMQLAIYATGATLII
+252 TMQLAIYATGAVLII
-267 RNEVSAGSLMAAS
+267 RNEVTAGTLMAAS

-291 SMISDWRQW
+291 SMIADWRQW
-300 VLAAS
+300 VLAAT
-305 AWKRVRELVLTRSS
+305 AWNRVKELLQSRTS

-324 PTPPCQGDLV
+324 PTPPTQGDLV

-339 FAPPGQEQTV
+339 FAPSGSEQTV
-349 IKSVSFSLEPGDV
+349 IKSVSFTLQPGEV
-362 LGVVGPSGAGKSTL
+362 LGIVGPSGAGKSTL
-376 ARLLVGVLK
+376 ARLMVGVLK
-385 PNVGGVYLDGHSTFL
+385 PNVGGIYLDGHNVYL

-429 RMRDPDP
+429 RLRKPDP

-450 LIGRLPLGYDTNVND
+450 LIGRLPLGYDTHVSD

-506 SLIRAVAAAREAGA
+506 SLIRAINAAREAGA
-520 IVVLI
+520 IVMLI

-533 VVDKLLVLR
+533 VVDKILVLR
-542 DGRIQQFGPRAAI
+542 EGRVQQFGPRSAI
-555 AGMITPS
+555 AGMITP
-562 GRVEMEPAAEVAAS
+562 GGLVEIDPASRPSAPAAVASIREVTA
-576 AAPKPVA
+576 
-583 VATPIRGGAA
+583 

>member
-1 MKAVKPASDVL
+1 MKAATQAPDAL
-12 IRDLQRSFVGG
+12 IRDLQRSFAGG
-23 LSYAAFLSLCVNLL
+23 LAYAGFLSFCVNIL

-42 LFMMQVQ
+42 LFMIQVQ
-49 DRVIVSHSLDTLT
+49 ERVVVSRSLDTLT
-62 MLLVIGL
+62 MLLVIAV
-69 GALALYGVIEFI
+69 GALALYGTIEFI
-81 RSLTFQT
+81 RSLTFQA

-112 GSGQA
+112 GSGQS

-148 LAVLFALHPIYG
+148 LAVLFIFHPIYG
-160 LVGVVSLV
+160 LVGAVSLL
-168 ILLLLGALSDMLTR
+168 ILLILGVLSDLLTR
-182 RVLKEANE
+182 RILKEANE

-199 GASLRHSE
+199 GASLRHAE

-214 LPALAHRWRRQQFAM
+214 LPALAKRWRGQQLAM
-229 IEQLDMGTRR
+229 IEHLDLGTRR

-252 TMQLAIYATGATLII
+252 TMQLAIYATGAVLII
-267 RNEVSAGSLMAAS
+267 RNEVSAGTLMAAS

-291 SMISDWRQW
+291 SMIGDWRQW

-305 AWKRVRELVLTRSS
+305 AWKRVRDLVQSRVS

-324 PTPPCQGDLV
+324 PTPRTQGDLV
-334 VDRVV
+334 IDRVV
-339 FAPPGQEQTV
+339 FAPQGSEQTV
-349 IKSVSFSLEPGDV
+349 IKSVSFTLEPGEV
-362 LGVVGPSGAGKSTL
+362 LGIVGPSGAGKSTL

-385 PNVGGVYLDGHSTFL
+385 PNVGGVYLDGHNVFL
-400 WERGSFG
+400 WERSSFG
-407 AMVGYLPQS
+407 DMVGYLPQS

-429 RMRDPDP
+429 RMRNPDP

-450 LIGRLPLGYDTNVND
+450 LIGRMPLGYDTNVND

-473 QRQRIGLARALYGMP
+473 QRQRIGLARALYGSP

-506 SLIRAVAAAREAGA
+506 SLIRAVNAARESGA

-525 AHRPSVMQ
+525 AHRPSIMQ
-533 VVDKLLVLR
+533 VVDKILVLR
-542 DGRIQQFGPRAAI
+542 EGRINQFGPRSAI
-555 AGMITPS
+555 AGMITP
-562 GRVEMEPAAEVAAS
+562 GGLVEMEPAKQAEQ
-576 AAPKPVA
+576 PKPVREVTA
-583 VATPIRGGAA
+583 

>member
-1 MKAVKPASDVL
+1 MKAATQAPDAL
-12 IRDLQRSFVGG
+12 IRDLQRSFAGG
-23 LSYAAFLSLCVNLL
+23 LAYAGFLSFCVNIL

-42 LFMMQVQ
+42 LFMIQVQ
-49 DRVIVSHSLDTLT
+49 ERVVVSRSLDTLT
-62 MLLVIGL
+62 MLLVIAV
-69 GALALYGVIEFI
+69 GALALYGTIEFI
-81 RSLTFQT
+81 RSLTFQA

-112 GSGQA
+112 GSGQS

-148 LAVLFALHPIYG
+148 LAVLFIFHPIYG
-160 LVGVVSLV
+160 LVGAVSLL
-168 ILLLLGALSDMLTR
+168 ILLILGVLSDVLTR
-182 RVLKEANE
+182 RILKEANE

-199 GASLRHSE
+199 GASLRHAE

-214 LPALAHRWRRQQFAM
+214 LPALAKRWRGQQLAM
-229 IEQLDMGTRR
+229 IEHLDLGTRR

-252 TMQLAIYATGATLII
+252 TMQLAIYATGAVLII
-267 RNEVSAGSLMAAS
+267 RNEVSAGTLMAAS

-291 SMISDWRQW
+291 SMIGDWRQW

-305 AWKRVRELVLTRSS
+305 AWKRVRDLVQSRVS

-324 PTPPCQGDLV
+324 PTPRTQGDLV
-334 VDRVV
+334 IDRVV
-339 FAPPGQEQTV
+339 FAPQGSEQTV
-349 IKSVSFSLEPGDV
+349 IKSVSFTLEPGEV
-362 LGVVGPSGAGKSTL
+362 LGIVGPSGAGKSTL

-385 PNVGGVYLDGHSTFL
+385 PNVGGVYLDGHNVYL
-400 WERGSFG
+400 WERSSFG
-407 AMVGYLPQS
+407 DMVGYLPQS

-429 RMRDPDP
+429 RMRSPDP

-450 LIGRLPLGYDTNVND
+450 LIGRMPLGYDTNVND

-473 QRQRIGLARALYGMP
+473 QRQRIGLARALYGSP
-488 RLIVLDEPNANL
+488 RLVVLDEPNANL

-506 SLIRAVAAAREAGA
+506 SLIRAVNAARESGA

-525 AHRPSVMQ
+525 AHRPSIMQ
-533 VVDKLLVLR
+533 VVDKILVLR
-542 DGRIQQFGPRAAI
+542 EGRINQFGPRSAI
-555 AGMITPS
+555 AGMITP
-562 GRVEMEPAAEVAAS
+562 GGLVEMEPGKQAEQ
-576 AAPKPVA
+576 PKSVREVTA
-583 VATPIRGGAA
+583 

>member
-1 MKAVKPASDVL
+1 MKAKTTAPDVL
-12 IRDLQRSFVGG
+12 IRSLQRSFVGG
-23 LSYAAFLSLCVNLL
+23 LAYAGFLSLFVNLL
-37 LLTVP
+37 LLIVP

-49 DRVIVSHSLDTLT
+49 DRVVVSRSYDTLT
-62 MLLVIGL
+62 MLLVIAVGGL
-69 GALALYGVIEFI
+69 VLYGVVEFI
-81 RSLTFQT
+81 RSLTFQA
-88 MASIFARRLNL
+88 MASIFARQLNL

-127 RYFIASSAIATPLE
+127 RYFIASSSIATPLE

-148 LAVLFALHPIYG
+148 LVVLFALHPVYG
-160 LVGVVSLV
+160 LVGIVSLV
-168 ILLLLGALSDMLTR
+168 ILLVLGVLSDVLTR
-182 RVLKEANE
+182 RVLKEANAE
-190 AGVASINEV
+190 GVASINEV
-199 GASLRHSE
+199 GASLRHAE

-214 LPALAHRWRRQQFAM
+214 LPALAIRWRTQQLAM
-229 IEQLDMGTRR
+229 IEHLDTGTQR

-252 TMQLAIYATGATLII
+252 TMQLAIYATGAVLII
-267 RNEVSAGSLMAAS
+267 RNEVTAGTLMAAS

-291 SMISDWRQW
+291 SMIADWRQW
-300 VLAAS
+300 VLAAT
-305 AWKRVRELVLTRSS
+305 AWARVKDLLQSRTS

-324 PTPPCQGDLV
+324 PTPPTQGDLV

-339 FAPPGQEQTV
+339 FAPAGSEQTV
-349 IKSVSFSLEPGDV
+349 IKSVSFSLQPGEV
-362 LGVVGPSGAGKSTL
+362 LGIVGPSGAGKSTL
-376 ARLLVGVLK
+376 ARLMVGVLK
-385 PNVGGVYLDGHSTFL
+385 PNVGGVYLDGHNVYL

-429 RMRDPDP
+429 RLRQPDP

-450 LIGRLPLGYDTNVND
+450 LIGRLPLGYDTHVND

-506 SLIRAVAAAREAGA
+506 SLIRAINAARESGA
-520 IVVLI
+520 IVMLI

-533 VVDKLLVLR
+533 VVDKILVLR
-542 DGRIQQFGPRAAI
+542 EGRIQQFGPRSAI
-555 AGMITPS
+555 AGMITP
-562 GRVEMEPAAEVAAS
+562 GGIVEIDPASKPLAPTAPSTLREVTA
-576 AAPKPVA
+576 
-583 VATPIRGGAA
+583 

>member
-1 MKAVKPASDVL
+1 MKAVKPASDAL
-12 IRDLQRSFVGG
+12 IRNLQRSFVGG

-49 DRVIVSHSLDTLT
+49 DRVIVSRSYDTLT
-62 MLLVIGL
+62 MLLVIAV
-69 GALALYGVIEFI
+69 GALALYGTVEFI
-81 RSLTFQT
+81 RSLTFQA
-88 MASIFARRLNL
+88 MASIFARKLNL

-127 RYFIASSAIATPLE
+127 RFFIASSAIATPLE
-141 AAWSPIF
+141 AAWSPVF

-160 LVGVVSLV
+160 LVGVASLI
-168 ILLLLGALSDMLTR
+168 ILLLLGVLSDMLTR
-182 RVLKEANE
+182 RILKEANE

-199 GASLRHSE
+199 GASLRHAE

-214 LPALAHRWRRQQFAM
+214 LPALARRWRGQQLAM

-252 TMQLAIYATGATLII
+252 TMQLAVYATGAILII
-267 RNEVSAGSLMAAS
+267 RNEVTAGTLMAAS

-291 SMISDWRQW
+291 SMITDWRQW
-300 VLAAS
+300 VLAAA
-305 AWKRVRELVLTRSS
+305 AWKRVRELVLSRSS
-319 QRQTV
+319 QRQMV

-334 VDRVV
+334 VDRVIY
-339 FAPPGQEQTV
+339 APPGQEQTV
-349 IKSVSFSLEPGDV
+349 IKSVSFSLQPGEV

-376 ARLLVGVLK
+376 ARLLVGVLR
-385 PNVGGVYLDGHSTFL
+385 PNVGGIYLDGHSTYL

-436 HAILEAARIAGVHE
+436 HAILEAARVAGVHE
-450 LIGRLPLGYDTNVND
+450 LIGRMPLGYDTNVAD
-465 GDFKLSGG
+465 SDFNLSGG
-473 QRQRIGLARALYGMP
+473 QRQRIGLARALYGAP

-506 SLIRAVAAAREAGA
+506 SLIRAIAAARASGA

-533 VVDKLLVLR
+533 AVDKLLVLR
-542 DGRIQQFGPRAAI
+542 EGRVQQFGPRGEI
-555 AGMITPS
+555 AGMITPG
-562 GRVEMEPAAEVAAS
+562 GRVELDPAAKAP
-576 AAPKPVA
+576 AAPPQVREVKA
-583 VATPIRGGAA
+583 

>member
-1 MKAVKPASDVL
+1 MKADKPAPGAL

-23 LSYAAFLSLCVNLL
+23 LGYAAFLSLCVNLL

-42 LFMMQVQ
+42 LFMMQVG

-69 GALALYGVIEFI
+69 GALALYGTVEFI

-88 MASIFARRLNL
+88 MASIFARKLNL

-112 GSGQA
+112 GSGQS

-141 AAWSPIF
+141 AMWSPIF
-148 LAVLFALHPIYG
+148 LAVLFSLHPIYG
-160 LVGVVSLV
+160 LVGVVSLI

-199 GASLRHSE
+199 GASLRHAE

-214 LPALAHRWRRQQFAM
+214 LPALSRRWRGQQLAM

-252 TMQLAIYATGATLII
+252 TMQLAVYSTGAVLII

-291 SMISDWRQW
+291 SMITDWRQW
-300 VLAAS
+300 ILAAT
-305 AWKRVRELVLTRSS
+305 AWKRVRELVLNRASL
-319 QRQTV
+319 RQTV

-349 IKSVSFSLEPGDV
+349 IKSVSFSLEPGEV

-506 SLIRAVAAAREAGA
+506 SLIRAVAAARETGA

-542 DGRIQQFGPRAAI
+542 DGRVQQFGPRAAI

-562 GRVEMEPAAEVAAS
+562 GRVEIEPAAAEAAVS
-576 AAPKPVA
+576 PPAKPV
-583 VATPIRGGAA
+583 PIRGGAA

>member
-1 MKAVKPASDVL
+1 MKIPTAKTDAL
-12 IRDLQRSFVGG
+12 IRDLQRSFAGG
-23 LSYAAFLSLCVNLL
+23 LAYAGFLSLCVNVL

-42 LFMMQVQ
+42 LFMLQVQ
-49 DRVIVSHSLDTLT
+49 DRVIVSRSYDTLT
-62 MLLVIGL
+62 MLLVIAV
-69 GALALYGVIEFI
+69 GALVLYGAIEFI

-99 PALQAAVSASLEQ
+99 PALQAAVSAALES

-127 RYFIASSAIATPLE
+127 RTFIASSAIATPLE

-148 LAVLFALHPIYG
+148 LAVLFAFHPVYG
-160 LVGVVSLV
+160 LVGVVSLL
-168 ILLLLGALSDMLTR
+168 ILLILGVLADVLTR

-190 AGVASINEV
+190 EGVTSINEV
-199 GASLRHSE
+199 GASLRHAE

-214 LPALAHRWRRQQFAM
+214 LPALAARWRTGQIAM
-229 IEQLDMGTRR
+229 LEHLDLGMAR

-252 TMQLAIYATGATLII
+252 TMQLAIYATGAVLII
-267 RNEVSAGSLMAAS
+267 RNEVSIGTLMAAS

-291 SMISDWRQW
+291 SMITDWRQW
-300 VLAAS
+300 VTAAQ
-305 AWKRVRELVLTRSS
+305 AWKRVRELLQSRAS
-319 QRQTV
+319 QRQSV
-324 PTPPCQGDLV
+324 PTPATQGDLV
-334 VDRVV
+334 VDRVIY
-339 FAPPGQEQTV
+339 APQGSEQTI
-349 IKSVSFSLEPGDV
+349 IKGVSFSLEPGEV

-385 PNVGGVYLDGHSTFL
+385 PNAGGVYLDGHNAYL

-416 VSLLNGTIAENIA
+416 VSLLNGTIGENIA
-429 RMRDPDP
+429 RMQKPDP

-450 LIGRLPLGYDTNVND
+450 LIGRLPLGYDTNVAD

-473 QRQRIGLARALYGMP
+473 QRQRIGLARALYGSP

-506 SLIRAVAAAREAGA
+506 SLIRAINAARDSGA

-533 VVDKLLVLR
+533 TVDKILVLR
-542 DGRIQQFGPRAAI
+542 EGRVAQFGPRSAI
-555 AGMITPS
+555 AGMITP
-562 GRVEMEPAAEVAAS
+562 GGVVELEPAKQ
-576 AAPKPVA
+576 P
-583 VATPIRGGAA
+583 TPIREASA

>member
-1 MKAVKPASDVL
+1 MKAVKPAPDAL
-12 IRDLQRSFVGG
+12 IRNLQRSFVGG
-23 LSYAAFLSLCVNLL
+23 LSYAAALSLCVNLL

-49 DRVIVSHSLDTLT
+49 DRVTVSRSYDTLT
-62 MLLVIGL
+62 MLLVIAV
-69 GALALYGVIEFI
+69 GALVLYGVIEFI
-81 RSLTFQT
+81 RSLTFQA
-88 MASIFARRLNL
+88 MASIFARKLNL
-99 PALQAAVSASLEQ
+99 PALQAAVGASLEQ

-127 RYFIASSAIATPLE
+127 RFFIASSAIATPLE
-141 AAWSPIF
+141 AIWSPVF
-148 LAVLFALHPIYG
+148 LAVLFALHPVYG
-160 LVGVVSLV
+160 LVGVASLI
-168 ILLLLGALSDMLTR
+168 ILLLLGVLSDMLTR
-182 RVLKEANE
+182 RVMKEANE

-199 GASLRHSE
+199 GASLRHAE

-214 LPALAHRWRRQQFAM
+214 LPALARRWRGQQLAM

-239 GKFIAALTRSSRM
+239 GKFIAAVTRSSRM
-252 TMQLAIYATGATLII
+252 TMQLAVYATGAVLII
-267 RNEVSAGSLMAAS
+267 RNEVTAGTLMAAS

-291 SMISDWRQW
+291 SMINDWRQW
-300 VLAAS
+300 VLAAA
-305 AWKRVRELVLTRSS
+305 AWKRVRELVLSRSS

-324 PTPPCQGDLV
+324 PTPPCQGELV
-334 VDRVV
+334 IDRVIY
-339 FAPPGQEQTV
+339 APSGQEQTV
-349 IKSVSFSLEPGDV
+349 IKGISFSLQPGEV

-376 ARLLVGVLK
+376 ARLLVGVLR
-385 PNVGGVYLDGHSTFL
+385 PNVGGVYLDGHSTYL

-436 HAILEAARIAGVHE
+436 HAILEAARVAGVHE
-450 LIGRLPLGYDTNVND
+450 LIGRLPLGYDTNVAD
-465 GDFKLSGG
+465 SDFNLSGG
-473 QRQRIGLARALYGMP
+473 QRQRIGLARALYGAP

-506 SLIRAVAAAREAGA
+506 SLIRAIAAARDSGA

-542 DGRIQQFGPRAAI
+542 EGRVQQFGPRGEI
-555 AGMITPS
+555 AGMITPG
-562 GRVEMEPAAEVAAS
+562 GRVEVDPAAKAP
-576 AAPKPVA
+576 AAPPQVREVKA
-583 VATPIRGGAA
+583 